1 MPAKKKTA
9 SDAYPLPRGTMGIT
23 NTERK
28 FAAGNL
34 SSYPNSN
41 TGASF
46 QSDTSSPSIPRTPS
60 RKWYDPE
67 YTGLSLLIPRDR
79 IQLNRWRRYFYMR
92 EPIVGGVID
101 LHSELPHSAARLLG
115 IPDNSVLQHYEDAV
129 ERVNLWATNIE
140 ITKEFNKIGEAYP
153 YLRWDSDKGNWSH
166 IILQNQDFI
175 DIDPSMFAEEEDK
188 YYLTADPRI
197 KNLLQNNNYNNRAVK
212 EKLPND
218 FVRTIMYGDRFPLP
232 FDEMDLFVPLI
243 RRSGPSDVRGTSLI
257 DRLFKALIYEDK
269 MIDAQ
274 SAIIDNFINPLRM
287 FKIGNDKFTPNP
299 EQLDAFQELLMN
311 KQFDPNFYLITHNA
325 VTYESHSLAADVMS
339 LGPEYERIDKI
350 KMIGLGISQA
360 FITGEATYASAHV
373 SLQTIISRYRTL
385 RHMLEAQ
392 FISKFFKII
401 AERNEFYKPSLKELN
416 GQFRDSA
423 RRRDPNEL
431 LIPKLDWEKKLTI
444 REEESYLN
452 FLSGL
457 MGKMPISHNTFF
469 SALGLS
475 FKDELLSSQEDDNLQ
490 KRLGITIKKDFSDR
504 ATNPEEGGDEA
515 EGGSLFGGIGN
526 LFKRKTKTA
535 QKDSTAY
542 LKKIA
547 RNIVA
552 LEKEKGVT
560 KTYEEVLAGLLAAEK
575 IGVNE
580 NDNFLTG
587 YSKRANDSFV
597 KPKEEDAEEKKS
609 TLEEVSLADKY
620 SFDSNFSLNY
630 NSYLPTKLKSLLK
643 DVDSELAKEVIN
655 KGRIEACMESL
666 VRISMD
672 DAKRYIN
679 NKSTNTD
686 REFIAKFLKSDLLDS
701 FNRVYTDTDLDK
713 TEIKKLCLVAV
724 VLGYT
729 THYGSEDV
737 EYIRVFSENGIF
749 TEKLSSIYASGIS
762 SIKEFIRNGIIPGVY
777 PLLAD
782 SVDELKKYSYVTDF
796 TVGGV
801 EVRNCPKY
809 LVSSAT
815 SYLNVF
821 AKHISSGKNTKL
833 IFSDNITKLPEFMD
847 YTKLKYSLRKSNYD
861 QVIVENERVKVDT
874 KKYFAHA
881 DSIYVN
887 YSFIT
892 DFNTISGLM
901 SHFFPVDFKKY
912 SSTKFNE
919 ISDYLKMGPDKIRT
933 AITEKWVM
941 TDGTDYPFRFTGESS
956 YNIYCFADYIDEAG
970 YVKVDNKEI
979 FVENLMQAYFDKK
992 YLFDA
997 KISDIIEKQ

>member
-1 MPAKKKTA
+1 MPPKKKTA
-9 SDAYPLPRGTMGIT
+9 DFPLPRSTMGIT
-23 NTERK
+23 NVERK

-34 SSYPNSN
+34 SGYPNSN

-46 QSDTSSPSIPRTPS
+46 PSDSGGGGGPNIPRTPS

-115 IPDNSVLQHYEDAV
+115 INDNTVLDHYETAV
-129 ERVNLWATNIE
+129 ERVNLWAANID

-153 YLRWDSDKGNWSH
+153 YLRWDGDKGNWSH

-197 KNLLQNNNYNNRAVK
+197 KNILQNNNYNNRAVK

-232 FDEMDLFVPLI
+232 FDEQDLFVPLI

-287 FKIGNDKFTPNP
+287 FKIGNEKFTPNP

-325 VTYESHSLAADVMS
+325 VAYESHSLAADVMS
-339 LGPEYERIDKI
+339 LGPEYERVDKI

-385 RHMLEAQ
+385 RYMLENQ
-392 FISKFFKII
+392 FLSKFFRII

-416 GQFRDSA
+416 GQYRDSA

-452 FLSGL
+452 FLAGL

-490 KRLGITIKKDFSDR
+490 KRLGISIKKDFSGTE
-504 ATNPEEGGDEA
+504 APPEGEDGGEGE
-515 EGGSLFGGIGN
+515 SLFGRFGRILG
-526 LFKRKTKTA
+526 RKKKTA
-535 QKDSTAY
+535 EKDPTEY
-542 LKKIA
+542 LKRIA
-547 RNIVA
+547 KNIVI
-552 LEKEKGVT
+552 LEKKNGVE
-560 KTYEEVLAGLLAAEK
+560 KTYEEVFSGLLAAEK
-575 IGVNE
+575 MGIKE
-580 NDNFLTG
+580 NDTFLTG
-587 YSKRANDSFV
+587 YTSRVNESFIQ
-597 KPKEEDAEEKKS
+597 PKDDVEEKPN
-609 TLEEVSLADKY
+609 LESVTLADKY
-620 SFDSNFSLNY
+620 SFDNNYVLNY
-630 NSYLPTKLKSLLK
+630 NSYLPTKIKNLLK
-643 DVDSELAKEVIN
+643 DVDIELGKEVIN
-655 KGRIEACMESL
+655 KGRLEACMESL

-701 FNRVYTDTDLDK
+701 FNRIYSDQDVDK
-713 TEIKKLCLVAV
+713 KEIKKLCLTAV

-782 SVDELKKYSYVTDF
+782 SVDELKKFSYVTDF
-796 TVGGV
+796 TVSGV
-801 EVRNCPKY
+801 TVENCPKY
-809 LVSSAT
+809 LVSSMT

-821 AKHISSGKNTKL
+821 GKHIADNKNKRL
-833 IFSDNITKLPEFMD
+833 VFSDNVSKLPEFMD
-847 YTKLKYSLRKSNYD
+847 YTKQKYSLRKANYD

-874 KKYFAHA
+874 KKYFSHNNTVF
-881 DSIYVN
+881 VN
-887 YSFIT
+887 YAFIT
-892 DFNTISGLM
+892 DFNNVSGLM
-901 SHFFPVDFKKY
+901 THFFPVDIKKY
-912 SSTKFNE
+912 TSSSKYNE
-919 ISDYLKMGPDKIRT
+919 ISDYLKMSPDKIRT
-933 AITEKWVM
+933 AIADKWVM
-941 TDGTDYPFRFTGESS
+941 TDGVDYPFRFTGESA
-956 YNIYCFADYIDEAG
+956 YNLYCFADYIDEAG
-970 YVKVDNKEI
+970 FVKVDNKEI
-979 FVENLMQAYFDKK
+979 FIENIIQAYFDKK

-997 KISDIIEKQ
+997 KISDIIERT

>member
-1 MPAKKKTA
+1 MAARKKSA
-9 SDAYPLPRGTMGIT
+9 DLPLPRSTMGIT
-23 NTERK
+23 QTERRL
-28 FAAGNL
+28 ASGGNL

-46 QSDTSSPSIPRTPS
+46 SSEAGHPSIPRTPS

-115 IPDNSVLQHYEDAV
+115 VPDNSILNHYETAV
-129 ERVNLWATNIE
+129 ERVNLWATNID

-153 YLRWDSDKGNWSH
+153 YLRWDENEGNWSH
-166 IILQNQDFI
+166 IILQNPDFI
-175 DIDPSMFAEEEDK
+175 DIEPSLFAEEEDK

-197 KNLLQNNNYNNRAVK
+197 KNILQNNNYNNRAVK

-232 FDEMDLFVPLI
+232 FDEQDLFVPLI
-243 RRSGPSDVRGTSLI
+243 RRSGPSDIRGTSLI

-287 FKIGNDKFTPNP
+287 FKIGNEKFAPNA
-299 EQLDAFQELLMN
+299 EQLDAFQELVMN

-360 FITGEATYASAHV
+360 FITGESTYASAHV
-373 SLQTIISRYRTL
+373 SMQTIISRYRTL
-385 RHMLEAQ
+385 RHMLESQ
-392 FISKFFKII
+392 FINKFFRII

-416 GQFRDSA
+416 GQYRDSA
-423 RRRDPNEL
+423 RRKDPNEL
-431 LIPKLDWEKKLTI
+431 LVPRLDWEKKLTI

-457 MGKMPISHNTFF
+457 MGKMPISQNTFF

-475 FKDELLSSQEDDNLQ
+475 FKDELLSSQEDETLQ
-490 KRLGITIKKDFSDR
+490 KRLGIAIKKDLSGKD
-504 ATNPEEGGDEA
+504 TNPDEEGGDE
-515 EGGSLFGGIGN
+515 GGESLFGRI
-526 LFKRKTKTA
+526 FKRK
-535 QKDSTAY
+535 QKFAEKDPTEY

-547 RNIVA
+547 RNIVI
-552 LEKEKGVT
+552 LEKAKGVT
-560 KTYEEVLAGLLAAEK
+560 KTYEEVLSGLLAAEK
-575 IGVNE
+575 VGVNE
-580 NDNFLTG
+580 NDPFLTG
-587 YSKRANDSFV
+587 YTKRVNDSLI
-597 KPKEEDAEEKKS
+597 KPKEESEKP
-609 TLEEVSLADKY
+609 EVAAEVSAADRY
-620 SFDSNFSLNY
+620 LFNSNYTLNY
-630 NSYLPTKLKSLLK
+630 NSYLPTKIKSLLK
-643 DVDSELAKEVIN
+643 DVDLELNKEVIN
-655 KGRIEACMESL
+655 KGRIESAMESL
-666 VRISMD
+666 IRNSMD

-679 NKSTNTD
+679 NKSMNTD
-686 REFIAKFLKSDLLDS
+686 REFIAKFLQSDLLDS
-701 FNRVYTDTDLDK
+701 FNRVYSDQDIDK
-713 TEIKKLCLVAV
+713 LEIKKLCLAAV

-749 TEKLSSIYASGIS
+749 SEKLSSIYASGIS
-762 SIKEFIRNGIIPGVY
+762 SIQTYVQNGIIPAVY
-777 PLLAD
+777 PLIID
-782 SVDELKKYSYVTDF
+782 TPDELKKFSYITDF
-796 TVGGV
+796 TVSGV
-801 EVRNCPKY
+801 EVQNCPKY
-809 LVSSAT
+809 MMSGVSSYLTVFSKQIDT
-815 SYLNVF
+815 SKVS
-821 AKHISSGKNTKL
+821 KI
-833 IFSDNITKLPEFMD
+833 IFSDNITKLPEFLE
-847 YTKLKYSLRKSNYD
+847 YTKHKYSMRKSTYD
-861 QVIVENERVKVDT
+861 QVIVENERIKTET
-874 KKYFAHA
+874 KKYFASK
-881 DSIYVN
+881 DTIYIN

-901 SHFFPVDFKKY
+901 THFFPVDLQKY
-912 SSTKFNE
+912 SALKFP
-919 ISDYLKMGPDKIRT
+919 IIADYLKMSRDNIRV
-933 AITEKWVM
+933 AVTEKWAAI
-941 TDGTDYPFRFTGESS
+941 DGVDYPFRFTGNSA
-956 YNIYCFADYIDEAG
+956 YNLRCFADYIDESGAI
-970 YVKVDNKEI
+970 KVDNKEL
-979 FVENLMQAYFDKK
+979 FTENIIQAYFDKK
-992 YLFDA
+992 YLFDS